1 MDQKTIWSKYILAQ
15 EKILGNR
22 SRPIGIDD
30 SNKPLIENAKINIAV
45 DQEIFKKLFKSEIEK
60 IFKLKTYNFKQHFIL
75 QDLKVTEQISID
87 QLINLKE
94 TAKINYIDF
103 NEHPVIE
110 GEIIPKQDHIKELKK
125 VIGEIPTNDTFN
137 NEGLILLTL
146 DEMKSCSEIDDIY
159 FQETAGAVFQ
169 IKPSICYLIS
179 AYYKKIDIFQD
190 ERYFVNVAGR
200 LHPNI
205 EQVFKDNFSLKLVS
219 HRLFFKIEKC
229 DCFHTIVEQLTKNGI
244 ILPTPIDS
252 TFEFSFRYNH
262 DIEGKEEP
270 SDEIRYLDNN
280 EKDFSF
286 GCKVTRLKRLLTKY
300 FPDSEIAFSFTSQYT
315 YDIRLLNEGR
325 ERLSMNED
333 IFWERLYSEIHGE
346 QYQISRSSHT
356 ISFDFSEIKELKM
369 KLESL
374 KQFSYLDI
382 HDREDQHRYKF
393 KICFKSG
400 LDEIQGHLNSEM
412 PNLTTKRIANGAKL
426 IFRQFYKSGKK
437 GFVRNNLINQL
448 DELVDNDS
456 FSIKISDTFQEK
468 YLCEENFE
476 LKVEQEEE
484 RLSKLI
490 REEFFFGDLHDKYL
504 LGTLQKVNYPYL
516 EFSVDDEF
524 IEEVIE
530 NINQYGI
537 KAIFPNLKGEKD
549 KIVRLSNT
557 INKLE
562 SNKKLPNDN
571 ARIFLFDSSK
581 AKKTDDIGYLMN
593 PKSQEWMAFEKKVF
607 SNQLNNSQKQAI
619 YKCLYA
625 DELALIQ
632 GPPGTGKSTAIAE
645 IVWQHII
652 RNQKE
657 RILLTS
663 ETNLAVDNAIDRLKN
678 NIQNIVKPI
687 RFGNDEKLESEGR
700 FYSMLEFENWVK
712 DDTSANENAVSKW
725 ISNISERVGSQNNS
739 SISEALIKWKKHLD
753 NPSIATKDLFKE
765 TYIQYTNLI
774 GATGSSIGKINSEG
788 KYTSFFHSYL
798 SVFARKNYTPK
809 INWINCNKEEIWF
822 DTVIM
827 DEASKATPPE
837 LALPVLYGKKAIIVG
852 DHRQL
857 PPMVDDEEIED
868 TLIAIGE
875 NKLAKTLSRKAFDRS
890 QFQDLFEN
898 IDESLKGTFNIQ
910 YRMHPAINDVIAQFY
925 LEEGGLNCGL
935 PLEEQYHQTFDSP
948 ESRFHGLFFENI
960 ISPKTHVLWID
971 VKTPE
976 IQEGTSRVN
985 FGEIEVINRIL
996 KIIKN
1001 CSGYNEFQKWLSTQS
1016 IEEQQLGII
1025 SFYGKQVKYIKRM
1038 LRENHDDITTRIST
1052 VDRFQGMER
1061 NIIIVSMVRSN
1072 IIANYKEQ
1080 KPDKDLYGELGYPIQ
1095 ESMGFAEFP
1104 NRLNV
1109 ALSRARRLLVIVG
1122 NKDHFCKKEIYK
1134 NVYKSIASSESG
1146 GIIEAENLPILESS

>member
-1 MDQKTIWSKYILAQ
+1 MDQKKIWSKYILAQ
-15 EKILGNR
+15 EKILENR
-22 SRPIGIDD
+22 SKPIGIDD
-30 SNKPLIENAKINIAV
+30 SNKPSIENTKIIISV

-60 IFKLKTYNFKQHFIL
+60 IFKLKTYNFNQHFIL
-75 QDLKVTEQISID
+75 QDLKVTEQIPID
-87 QLINLKE
+87 QLINIKE
-94 TAKINYIDF
+94 IAKVNYIDF

-110 GEIIPKQDHIKELKK
+110 GEIVPNQDYIKELKK
-125 VIGEIPTNDTFN
+125 VIGEIPSNYSFN

-146 DEMKSCSEIDDIY
+146 DEMRSCNEIESIQFEKS
-159 FQETAGAVFQ
+159 AGAVFQ

-179 AYYKKIDIFQD
+179 TYYKKIEIFQD
-190 ERYFVNVAGR
+190 ERYLVNVAGR
-200 LHPNI
+200 LHPDI
-205 EQVFKDNFSLKLVS
+205 EQVFKDYFFLKLVS
-219 HRLFFKIEKC
+219 HQLFFKIEKC
-229 DCFHTIVEQLTKNGI
+229 DNILTIVEQLNKNGI
-244 ILPTPIDS
+244 ILPTPTND
-252 TFEFSFRYNH
+252 TFEFSFHYNH
-262 DIEGKEEP
+262 EIENKEEP
-270 SDEIRYLDNN
+270 TDEIRYLENN

-286 GCKVTRLKRLLTKY
+286 GCKVARLKNLLSKY
-300 FPDSEIAFSFTSQYT
+300 FPDSEITFSFTSLYT
-315 YDIRLLNEGR
+315 YDIRLLNDGR
-325 ERLSMNED
+325 EKLARNED
-333 IFWERLYSEIHGE
+333 IFWERLYSEIQGD
-346 QYQISRSSHT
+346 QYHVSRSSHT
-356 ISFDFSEIKELKM
+356 ISFDFSKIEELKM
-369 KLESL
+369 KLEHL
-374 KQFSYLDI
+374 KQFSYLNI
-382 HDREDQHRYKF
+382 HDREGQHRYKF
-393 KICFKSG
+393 KISFNSG
-400 LDEIQGHLNSEM
+400 LGEIQDLLNSEM
-412 PNLTTKRIANGAKL
+412 PNLSTKRIANGAKL
-426 IFRQFYKSGKK
+426 IFRQFYKSGTK
-437 GFVRNNLINQL
+437 GFARNNLINQL
-448 DELVDNDS
+448 DELVDNDLFS
-456 FSIKISDTFQEK
+456 FKISDTFQEK
-468 YLCEENFE
+468 YLCEENFD

-516 EFSVDDEF
+516 EFSVEDEF

-530 NINQYGI
+530 NINQFGI

-571 ARIFLFDSSK
+571 ARLFLFDSSK
-581 AKKTDDIGYLMN
+581 AKKTDEIGYLMN
-593 PKSQEWMAFEKKVF
+593 PKSQEWMAFEKTVF
-607 SNQLNNSQKQAI
+607 SNQLNDSQKQAI
-619 YKCLYA
+619 YKSLYA
-625 DELALIQ
+625 KELAIIQ

-652 RNQKE
+652 RNQQE

-687 RFGNDEKLESEGR
+687 RFGSDEKLESEGR
-700 FYSMLEFENWVK
+700 FYSLLEFEKWVK
-712 DDTSANENAVSKW
+712 DDTSASENAVSKW
-725 ISNISERVGSQNNS
+725 ISNISERVNSQEKD
-739 SISEALIKWKKHLD
+739 SISEALNKWKKHLD
-753 NPSIATKDLFKE
+753 NPSTETKDLFKE

-774 GATGSSIGKINSEG
+774 GATGSSIGKINSQG

-798 SVFARKNYTPK
+798 SVFARRNYSPK

-890 QFQDLFEN
+890 QFQELFEN

-925 LEEGGLNCGL
+925 LGEGGLNCGL
-935 PLEEQYHQTFDSP
+935 PLEEQYHQTFDFP
-948 ESRFHGLFFENI
+948 ESRYHGLLFENI

-985 FGEIEVINRIL
+985 FGEIEAINRIL

-1001 CSGYNEFQKWLSTQS
+1001 SSGYNEFQQWLSPQS

-1038 LRENHDDITTRIST
+1038 LREHHADISTRIST

-1080 KPDKDLYGELGYPIQ
+1080 KPDKDLYGEFGYPIQ
-1095 ESMGFAEFP
+1095 DSLGFAEFP

-1109 ALSRARRLLVIVG
+1109 SLSRARRLLVIVG
-1122 NKDHFCKKEIYK
+1122 NKDHFCKKEIYQ

-1146 GIIEAENLPILESS
+1146 RIIEAENLPDLLSV